1 MSTIR
6 MLTEEVR
13 DLSRRTCQEADNFLR
28 EAHDLSARV
37 RSMNWSGPGAE
48 QFRAEF
54 EALIRALERD
64 CEALNRLGIQC
75 NREVDQWEE
84 GAAAL
89 AIAAWAPVVSSY
101 TPTIAS
107 TPGHSIGDIREMV
120 CGGMSGGA
128 KDRCETI
135 WSQPPGN
142 AEELAYMIM
151 NMPEDM
157 PIAILQIG
165 NGEYLVLL
173 RGTVGGVDQGHN
185 WGSAFE
191 SMFGN
196 SSYQNSVVDALN
208 NANLPD
214 GATIHLAGHSQGGMV
229 AQNLS
234 VDPRVTGHLD
244 VKTVTSFG
252 SPDTLAPANP
262 NVDRYVS
269 FEAPMDYVTGLDEI
283 IGHRDY
289 FNPVEVHIV
298 GNDLEAWS
306 PLPGQSHGVYD
317 NPGVL
322 TNHDIPFDVDPNSWE
337 GVHVSGT
344 DVSTSG
350 PNVYKGIVRGWG
362 EIKDVATTPS
372 RVMVEGL
379 IGN

>member
-1 MSTIR
+1 

-28 EAHDLSARV
+28 EVHDLSGQV
-37 RSMNWSGPGAE
+37 RGMNWSGGGAD

-54 EALIRALERD
+54 EALVRALERQ
-64 CEALNRLGIQC
+64 CEALNQLGIQC

-101 TPTIAS
+101 TPTPTS

-120 CGGMSGGA
+120 CGGMSGGT

-142 AEELAYMIM
+142 AEELAYMVM

-165 NGEYLVLL
+165 DGEYLVLL
-173 RGTVGGVDQGHN
+173 RGTVGGVDEGHN
-185 WGSAFE
+185 WGSAVE
-191 SMFGN
+191 AMFGD
-196 SSYQNSVVDALN
+196 SSYQNSAVDALN

-214 GATIHLAGHSQGGMV
+214 GATVHLAGHSQGGMV

-252 SPDTLAPANP
+252 SPDTYAPRNP
-262 NVDRYVS
+262 DVDRYVS
-269 FEAPMDYVTGLDEI
+269 FEAPGDIVPGLNEI
-283 IGHRDY
+283 LGHPDSI
-289 FNPVEVHIV
+289 FTEKHIV
-298 GNDLEAWS
+298 GNNLEAWS
-306 PLPGQSHGVYD
+306 PLPSQSHGVYD
-317 NPGVL
+317 NQGVL
-322 TNHDIPFDVDPNSWE
+322 DGYDIPFDADANSWE

-344 DVSTSG
+344 EVSTSG

-362 EIKDVATTPS
+362 EIKDAATTPS

-379 IGN
+379 LGS